1 MENRIKYSVGDY
13 VLTEKYG
20 LCKIVDV
27 LEEEERL
34 NELILDNG
42 CKIETTE
49 VIKVLKQNNYYDE
62 ELTKEKMFSTIK
74 VY

>member
-1 MENRIKYSVGDY
+1 MKKIKYSVGDY

-27 LEEEERL
+27 LEEEDRL
-34 NELILDNG
+34 NKLILDNG
-42 CKIETTE
+42 CMIEMTE

-74 VY
+74 TY